1 MEALAWV
8 IDWDGVGGLVEE
20 ARREAEW
27 VPDGT
32 EIDVRG
38 LAGRRRLTGR
48 GAVLSG
54 QSRLG
59 GDPLPGCG

>member
-38 LAGRRRLTGR
+38 LAGRRRL
-48 GAVLSG
+48 
-54 QSRLG
+54 
-59 GDPLPGCG
+59 